1 MAFLLGAF
9 VVASLRV
16 AYLQVAFLLVASL
29 RVASLRVAFHQ
40 VVLLLVASIRVV
52 FLQGPSK
59 VASLLAASVGAV
71 PFQVLRADL
80 MEVVTFPA
88 FEELKMVDLRAVE
101 LVVLGMVTTMVQRYK
116 T

>member
-16 AYLQVAFLLVASL
+16 AYLQVAFLL
-29 RVASLRVAFHQ
+29 VASLRVAFHQ

-71 PFQVLRADL
+71 PFQVLRVDL

-101 LVVLGMVTTMVQRYK
+101 LVVLRMVTTMVQRYK